1 MRLNFAI
8 VGPEEAETVHRLLYA
23 TYYPGEPLISHLG
36 LCTGP
41 HSIAELDTAV
51 EKRLAKNLTLSVQ
64 PSSLIPWPSSHR
76 TPGWPMTTPA
86 GRWAPP

>member
-51 EKRLAKNLTLSVQ
+51 EHRLA
-64 PSSLIPWPSSHR
+64 
-76 TPGWPMTTPA
+76 
-86 GRWAPP
+86 

>member
-51 EKRLAKNLTLSVQ
+51 EQRLAKNLTLSVQ
-64 PSSLIPWPSSHR
+64 PSSLIPLPSSHR
-76 TPGWPMTTPA
+76 TPSQG
-86 GRWAPP
+86 GL